1 MEWNIATADIS
12 LRLNEVFVVVKKDT
26 DMQPRKFDDI
36 RFSSIH
42 RRIMLW
48 GSGGPF
54 LDGYVL
60 VIIGVALHQ
69 LTPILKLDAQ
79 WIGLLGAG
87 TLAGLF
93 IGTSLFGY
101 ISDRVGRRKMF
112 LVDIAAIG
120 LISIATMFVSTPAE
134 LLVMRVLIGIVI
146 GADYPIATSMITEFS
161 STRQRAFAVGFIAA
175 MWYVGATCAN
185 LVGFWLYD
193 MVDGW
198 RWMLGSAFIPCLIIL
213 IGRFDLPESPRWL
226 LRKGRVKECE
236 QMMIKLFG
244 EPLVFDDEPQ
254 QETRFLQLF
263 NKRHFP
269 FVLFVA
275 VIWTCQVI
283 PMFAIYTFGPQIVG
297 LLGWDEGKNAALG
310 NVVISLF
317 FMLGCIPAMYW
328 LNSLGRR
335 PLLIGSFAMM
345 TGALALLG
353 WVDHMQISLVVI
365 AFAVYAFFSGG
376 PGILQWL
383 YPNELFPTDIRASAV
398 GVIMSISRI
407 GTVISTW
414 ALPLF
419 IARYGIS
426 TVMLIGAF
434 ISLVGLV
441 VSVLF
446 APETKGLTLN
456 ETGKISLAIKS
467 PLK

>member
-1 MEWNIATADIS
+1 M
-12 LRLNEVFVVVKKDT
+12 VVKKDT

-414 ALPLF
+414 ALPVF

-426 TVMLIGAF
+426 TVMLIGSF

-456 ETGKISLAIKS
+456 ESGKISLARKHYV
-467 PLK
+467 K

>member
-1 MEWNIATADIS
+1 MRAKN
-12 LRLNEVFVVVKKDT
+12 
-26 DMQPRKFDDI
+26 FDDI

-60 VIIGVALHQ
+60 VIIGVALEQ
-69 LTPILKLDAQ
+69 LTPLLHLDAE
-79 WIGLLGAG
+79 WIGLLGAA
-87 TLAGLF
+87 TLVGLF
-93 IGTSLFGY
+93 VGTSLFGY

-112 LVDIAAIG
+112 LVDIIAIG
-120 LISIATMFVSTPAE
+120 LISIATMFVTSPVE

-161 STRQRAFAVGFIAA
+161 NTRQRAFAVGFIAA

-185 LVGFWLYD
+185 LVGFLLYN
-193 MVDGW
+193 VDGGW
-198 RWMLGSAFIPCLIIL
+198 RWMLGSAFIPCVLIL

-226 LRKGRVKECE
+226 LRKGRVAECE
-236 QMMIKLFG
+236 QMMLKLFG
-244 EPLVFDDEPQ
+244 EPVVFDEEPQ
-254 QETRFLQLF
+254 SETRFMQLF
-263 NKRHFP
+263 SKRHFA
-269 FVLFVA
+269 FVLFVG

-297 LLGWDEGKNAALG
+297 LLGWDRGQSAALG

-317 FMLGCIPAMYW
+317 FMLGCLPAMYW
-328 LNSLGRR
+328 LNKMGRR
-335 PLLIGSFAMM
+335 PLLIGSFAIM
-345 TGALALLG
+345 TLALAVLG
-353 WVDHMQISLVVI
+353 MTSNPGVLLVVI
-365 AFAVYAFFSGG
+365 AFSVYAFFSGG

-419 IARYGIS
+419 ITRYGIS
-426 TVMLIGAF
+426 AVMLIGAF

-441 VSVLF
+441 VSIIF
-446 APETKGLTLN
+446 APETRGLSLSQA
-456 ETGKISLAIKS
+456 GKITILNK
-467 PLK
+467 LR

>member
-1 MEWNIATADIS
+1 
-12 LRLNEVFVVVKKDT
+12 
-26 DMQPRKFDDI
+26 MQARNFDDI
-36 RFSSIH
+36 RFTSIH

-60 VIIGVALHQ
+60 VIIGVALEQ
-69 LTPILKLDAQ
+69 LTPLLHLDAE
-79 WIGLLGAG
+79 WIGLLGAA
-87 TLAGLF
+87 TLVGLF

-112 LVDIAAIG
+112 LIDIVAIG
-120 LISIATMFVSTPAE
+120 IISLGTMFVSSPME
-134 LLVMRVLIGIVI
+134 LLAMRVLIGIVI

-161 STRQRAFAVGFIAA
+161 NTRQRAFAVGFIAA

-185 LVGFWLYD
+185 LMGYLLYD
-193 MVDGW
+193 VDGGW
-198 RWMLGSAFIPCLIIL
+198 RWMLGSAFIPCVLIL

-226 LRKGRVKECE
+226 LRKGRVQECE
-236 QMMIKLFG
+236 QMMLKLFG
-244 EPLVFDDEPQ
+244 ERVVFDEESQ
-254 QETRFLQLF
+254 QETRFMQLF

-275 VIWTCQVI
+275 AIWTCQVI

-297 LLGWDEGKNAALG
+297 LLGWDQGRNAALG

-328 LNSLGRR
+328 LNKIGRR
-335 PLLIGSFAMM
+335 PLLIGSFALM
-345 TGALALLG
+345 TVALAVLG
-353 WVDHMQISLVVI
+353 VVPHLGIGLVVV

-398 GVIMSISRI
+398 GVIMSISRV
-407 GTVISTW
+407 GTVVSTW
-414 ALPLF
+414 ALPVF
-419 IARYGIS
+419 ITHYGIS

-434 ISLVGLV
+434 ISLLGLI
-441 VSVLF
+441 VSILF
-446 APETKGLTLN
+446 APETRGLSLSQ
-456 ETGKISLAIKS
+456 TGKITIRK
-467 PLK
+467 KYD